1 MIMMMVKMT
10 MMAQI
15 EGMMTSMAEGL
26 GSDLDQMMVALEEAV
41 ANNQVIM
48 MIMNHDDH
56 QHHQLMIIFFCFRLR
71 SLKWR

>member
-10 MMAQI
+10 MTAQI

-48 MIMNHDDH
+48 MITN
-56 QHHQLMIIFFCFRLR
+56 ITN
-71 SLKWR
+71 

>member
-1 MIMMMVKMT
+1 MMIMMIMMMVKMT

-48 MIMNHDDH
+48 MITN
-56 QHHQLMIIFFCFRLR
+56 ITN
-71 SLKWR
+71 

>member
-1 MIMMMVKMT
+1 MMIMMMVKMT
-10 MMAQI
+10 MTAQI

-48 MIMNHDDH
+48 MFTNITNHYR
-56 QHHQLMIIFFCFRLR
+56 MIIFFCFRLR

>member
-1 MIMMMVKMT
+1 MMIMMIMMMVKMT
-10 MMAQI
+10 MTAQI

-48 MIMNHDDH
+48 MITN
-56 QHHQLMIIFFCFRLR
+56 ITN
-71 SLKWR
+71 